1 MGTLLYL
8 EPVGGISGDMTLAAL
23 LDLGAPFDAI
33 ADGLDRL
40 ALPGWEL
47 RRGRGSKC
55 GIVGTRLEVVLTT
68 PDPIERTWG
77 EIRALI
83 EGAGLPGA
91 ARDGALAIFSA
102 LADAEARVHGTT
114 PEKVHFHEVGAIDSI
129 VDVVGV
135 ALALAELGAERVYAA
150 PPPLGSGIAQSRHG
164 PIPIPAPAT
173 LQVLRGRPVRADGG
187 GGERTTPT
195 GAAILAAATRPGPPP
210 TYVPERI
217 GYGIGHKDWPDAANV
232 LRATLGRE
240 AVAKDALL
248 VLESNLDD
256 APPQQLAH
264 ALAALLA
271 AGALDAWLTPVVMK
285 KGRPGHLLSALA
297 PAPLRDALVRVIV
310 RETPTLG
317 VRWYGVEREALERA
331 FETVQTA
338 FGPIPVKLGLLAG
351 VRTNAAP
358 EWEACVQAAARH
370 GVAPRE
376 VRDAALAAFLGRTP
390 TTTRE

>member
-1 MGTLLYL
+1 MGTLLFL

-23 LDLGAPFDAI
+23 LDLGAPLDAI
-33 ADGLDRL
+33 VDGLDRL
-40 ALPGWEL
+40 ALPGWAL
-47 RRGRGSKC
+47 RRERGSKC
-55 GIVGTRLEVVLTT
+55 GIVGTRVEVVLTA

-77 EIRALI
+77 EIRALLQ
-83 EGAGLPGA
+83 GAGLPAA

-135 ALALAELGAERVYAA
+135 ALALAELGADRVFAA
-150 PPPLGSGIAQSRHG
+150 PPPLGSGITQSRHG

-173 LQVLRGRPVRADGG
+173 LQVLRGRPVRHEGV
-187 GGERTTPT
+187 GERTTPT
-195 GAAILAAATRPGPPP
+195 GAAILAAATLPGPPP
-210 TYVPERI
+210 PCVPERI

-232 LRATLGRE
+232 LRATLARE
-240 AVAKDALL
+240 ATPPDALL

-264 ALAALLA
+264 ALAALLD

-285 KGRPGHLLSALA
+285 KGRPGHVLSALA
-297 PAPLRDALVRVIV
+297 PASLREALVRVMV
-310 RETPTLG
+310 LQTPTLG
-317 VRWYGVEREALERA
+317 VRWYAVEREALGRT
-331 FETVQTA
+331 FVTVQTA
-338 FGPIPVKLGLLAG
+338 FGPILVKLGLHRG

-358 EWEACVQAAARH
+358 EWEDCVQAAARH

-376 VRDAALAAFLGRTP
+376 VRDAALVVFLSQTP
-390 TTTRE
+390 PKAGE